1 MHCTLESRLSATL
14 SLFFLCLLAACGES
28 SKDTAPPSVA
38 AREGSRV
45 AVGAPQQKG
54 NPNQITYD
62 REAATLDAAINDAV
76 RFIDKQPDN
85 TLVAL
90 ETVTLYTE
98 RARLTG
104 NYDDYRNAQL
114 LLDAATARG
123 NKVSFP
129 CLAHAKLH
137 YALHRLQ
144 AASAALDACP
154 AMADPVE
161 VAGLRGDIAFYS
173 ARYQEAEELYRALVN
188 QVGTTP
194 QYFRLAMLRNKMG
207 SPGEA
212 AALLEAAE
220 KRYHGGSSTMKA
232 WFKVQRGLI
241 AWDRGQLDEAL
252 ALYSLA
258 SDELPGWW
266 LIDEQLAEIKRLK
279 GDTAAA
285 KALYEG
291 VIRRN
296 GLPEHMDEL
305 ARLLREGTAPGSAT
319 EWIKRAETIYRERL
333 KAFPEAS
340 VGHAV
345 DHFLQFGTPAEAL
358 ALARRNAELRPYGD
372 AQIALAAAL
381 FRAGQ
386 AAAAAEC
393 IARVE
398 ASGWNTA
405 QLHATAAQINAGLG
419 NGVTADAQRAKA
431 LAMNPH
437 VMRVNPLAQPIQ
449 PELVS
454 LL

>member
-1 MHCTLESRLSATL
+1 M
-14 SLFFLCLLAACGES
+14 
-28 SKDTAPPSVA
+28 A
-38 AREGSRV
+38 ARQDAR
-45 AVGAPQQKG
+45 AAAGAQQQKG
-54 NPNQITYD
+54 SANQITYD
-62 REAATLDAAINDAV
+62 REAAMLDAAINDAV

-104 NYDDYRNAQL
+104 NYDDYRNAQV

-154 AMADPVE
+154 VMADPVE
-161 VAGLRGDIAFYS
+161 IAGLRGDIAFYS

-188 QVGTTP
+188 RVGTTP
-194 QYFRLAMLRNKMG
+194 QYFRLAILRNKMG

-220 KRYHGGSSTMKA
+220 KRYHGGSATMKA

-266 LIDEQLAEIKRLK
+266 LIDEQLAEVKRLK

-291 VIRRN
+291 VIRRY

-305 ARLLREGTAPGSAT
+305 ARLLREGTN
-319 EWIKRAETIYRERL
+319 R
-333 KAFPEAS
+333 
-340 VGHAV
+340 V
-345 DHFLQFGTPAEAL
+345 DQ
-358 ALARRNAELRPYGD
+358 ARRDHLSRAPQGVSRSERRARSRSFHPVRDTRRGARARAPKRRAATVRRRADCIGRRALSRGPGGCSGRVHRPRGSKRMEHG
-372 AQIALAAAL
+372 AAA
-381 FRAGQ
+381 RDCRPDQ
-386 AAAAAEC
+386 C
-393 IARVE
+393 RP
-398 ASGWNTA
+398 
-405 QLHATAAQINAGLG
+405 
-419 NGVTADAQRAKA
+419 R
-431 LAMNPH
+431 
-437 VMRVNPLAQPIQ
+437 
-449 PELVS
+449 
-454 LL
+454 